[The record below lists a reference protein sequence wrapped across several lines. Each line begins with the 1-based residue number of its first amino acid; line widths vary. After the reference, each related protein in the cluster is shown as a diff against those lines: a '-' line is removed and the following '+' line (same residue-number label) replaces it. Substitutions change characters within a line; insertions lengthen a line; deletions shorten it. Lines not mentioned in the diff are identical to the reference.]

1 MHIRMRRNRQNPVL
15 RSLMSETILLPE
27 HMIYPVFIMEGQ
39 NKVEPISAM
48 PGQFRWTLDKLIP
61 FLEEVA
67 KLGVKSFA
75 LFPKIDES
83 LKDSFGK
90 ESYNK
95 SGLVPRAI
103 SEIKARHPDWV
114 LITDVAL
121 DPYNTDGHDGIV
133 SNSGTILNDATIEVL
148 CKQAIVQAEAG
159 ADMVAP
165 SDMMDGRV
173 GLIRSA
179 LDSAGFDQTLIM
191 AYSAKY
197 ASGYYGP
204 FRTALDSA
212 PKFGDKK
219 TYQMDPANSNE
230 ALHEVAL
237 DLEEGADWIIVKPAL
252 SYLDIIQRVKS
263 EFKTP
268 LAAYNVS
275 GEYAMIMAAAEKGWI
290 DGDRVMLETLL
301 SMRRAG
307 ADAILTYFAPSA
319 AKLLVG

>member
-1 MHIRMRRNRQNPVL
+1 MHIRMRRNRQNAVL

-27 HMIYPVFIMEGQ
+27 HLIYPVFIMEGQ

-67 KLGVKSFA
+67 QLGVKSFA
-75 LFPKIDES
+75 LFPKIDEF

-103 SEIKARHPDWV
+103 SEIKSRHPDWV
-114 LITDVAL
+114 LIADVAL

-133 SNSGTILNDATIEVL
+133 SSSGIILNDATIEVL
-148 CKQAIVQAEAG
+148 CKQAVVQAEAG

-275 GEYAMIMAAAEKGWI
+275 GEYAMIVAAAEKGWI